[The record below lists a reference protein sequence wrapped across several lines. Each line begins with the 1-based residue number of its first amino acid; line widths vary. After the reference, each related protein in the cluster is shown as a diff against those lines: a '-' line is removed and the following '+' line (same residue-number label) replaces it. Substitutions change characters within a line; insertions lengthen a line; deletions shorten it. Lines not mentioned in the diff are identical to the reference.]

1 VGKTLE
7 QPTVWVWKLVA
18 VGRLR
23 FGFGWAAVRVLGGG
37 ALAVV
42 KVSDERL
49 FTKSII

>member
-1 VGKTLE
+1 MGVA
-7 QPTVWVWKLVA
+7 VVA
-18 VGRLR
+18 VGRQR

-49 FTKSII
+49 FTKSIN